1 MKEDRAMRLAAV
13 QIQRDA
19 RRGDVRVNQR
29 DQKIEENGR
38 VPEGSA
44 CIQPLDHR
52 ATPAPYT

>member
-44 CIQPLDHR
+44 CIQPLDH
-52 ATPAPYT
+52 ATPAPYK